1 MLGIYSIGGKK
12 SVQIQQILYDVW
24 KSLSPKMNQ
33 IHSFR
38 MIQLH

>member
-1 MLGIYSIGGKK
+1 MLGIYNISEKK
-12 SVQIQQILYDVW
+12 SLQIQQILYGVW
-24 KSLSPKMNQ
+24 KSLSAKMNQ